1 MNSEEIDKKIAE
13 AQQYLN
19 NTDYILIKIKEYEIT
34 GQEITE
40 DYSEILEK
48 REESRQV
55 IRKYRNKDGD
65 E

>member
-40 DYSEILEK
+40 DYSEILKK

-55 IRKYRNKDGD
+55 IREYRDKDGD
-65 E
+65 